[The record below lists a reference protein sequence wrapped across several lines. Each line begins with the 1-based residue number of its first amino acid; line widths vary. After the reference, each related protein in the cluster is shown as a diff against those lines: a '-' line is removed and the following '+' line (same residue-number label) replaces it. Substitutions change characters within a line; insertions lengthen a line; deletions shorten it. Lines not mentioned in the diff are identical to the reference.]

1 MKQLNLNGK
10 VLTSYFEVV
19 KIYVEQTEIS
29 KPFIYTKNG
38 DGKTAQLIEAVNNI
52 KKDIV
57 EEKPFRDGKRFYLN
71 SLNFNQAR
79 EIVKMAQLPFLRRE
93 YVSVLDGVVIK

>member
-19 KIYVEQTEIS
+19 KIYVVKTEDS
-29 KPFIYTKNG
+29 KPFIFTKNG
-38 DGKTAQLIEAVNNI
+38 DGKTAQLIEAVNDI
-52 KKDIV
+52 KNNVV

-71 SLNFNQAR
+71 SLSFDQAKA
-79 EIVKMAQLPFLRRE
+79 IVKMAELPFLRRE
-93 YVSVLDGVVIK
+93 YVAILEGEIQ

>member
-19 KIYVEQTEIS
+19 KIYVEKTEIS

-38 DGKTAQLIEAVNNI
+38 DGKTAQLIEAVNDI

-57 EEKPFRDGKRFYLN
+57 SEKPFRDGKRFYLN
-71 SLNFNQAR
+71 SLSFDQAR
-79 EIVKMAQLPFLRRE
+79 AIVKMAELPFLRRE
-93 YVSVLDGVVIK
+93 YVAINEGITQ

>member
-38 DGKTAQLIEAVNNI
+38 DGKTAQLIEAVNDI
-52 KKDIV
+52 KNNVV

-71 SLNFNQAR
+71 SLSFDQAR

-93 YVSVLDGVVIK
+93 YVSILEGVNQ

>member
-19 KIYVEQTEIS
+19 KIHVEQTEKS
-29 KPFIYTKNG
+29 KPFIFTKNG
-38 DGKTAQLIEAVNNI
+38 DGKTAQLIEAVNDI

-57 EEKPFRDGKRFYLN
+57 SEKPYREGKRFYLN
-71 SLNFNQAR
+71 SLSFDQAR
-79 EIVKMAQLPFLRRE
+79 EIVKMADLPFLRRE
-93 YVSVLDGVVIK
+93 YVAILEGVNQ